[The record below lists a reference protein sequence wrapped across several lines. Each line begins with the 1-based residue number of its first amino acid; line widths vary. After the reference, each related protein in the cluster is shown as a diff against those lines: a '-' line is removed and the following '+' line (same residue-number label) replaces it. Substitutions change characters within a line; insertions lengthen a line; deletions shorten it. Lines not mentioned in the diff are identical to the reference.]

1 MFKKLEII
9 ETFNEEF
16 KITIK
21 AIVIDGELFDWGM
34 DTNSFNQMRQMIQ
47 KHKEMTETVSM
58 SIINHFIECFS
69 DHIGKKITLE
79 EIIDAIK
86 SGYIEI

>member
-9 ETFNEEF
+9 DVFNEEF
-16 KITIK
+16 KKTIK
-21 AIVIDGELFDWGM
+21 AIVIDGELFDWGI
-34 DTNSFNQMRQMIQ
+34 DINSFNQMRQMIQ
-47 KHKEMTETVSM
+47 KHKEMAETVSM

-69 DHIGKKITLE
+69 DYIGKKITLE